1 MEKKI
6 TKLDKLKLL
15 LAFIDEVE
23 SDQQEM
29 FHEFVAHEIE
39 LAEKKQGS
47 AKKENSLAV
56 GFQSAV
62 LSVLTEEGVRAS
74 ELLKNPELLDYASEH
89 DFPLY
94 IQRITS
100 ALKKLTEGENAP
112 VERYEVKRVT
122 YFRLK

>member
-15 LAFIDEVE
+15 LAFIDETE
-23 SDQQEM
+23 SEQQEM

-39 LAEKKQGS
+39 LAEKKQAT
-47 AKKENSLAV
+47 AKKENSQSV
-56 GFQSAV
+56 GFSQAV
-62 LSVLTEEGVRAS
+62 LSALNKEGMRAS
-74 ELLKNPELLDYASEH
+74 ELLDSPLLIEYAQEH
-89 DFPLY
+89 DFPLR

-100 ALKKLTEGENAP
+100 ALNKLTDGADAP
-112 VERYEVKRVT
+112 VERFEVKRVA